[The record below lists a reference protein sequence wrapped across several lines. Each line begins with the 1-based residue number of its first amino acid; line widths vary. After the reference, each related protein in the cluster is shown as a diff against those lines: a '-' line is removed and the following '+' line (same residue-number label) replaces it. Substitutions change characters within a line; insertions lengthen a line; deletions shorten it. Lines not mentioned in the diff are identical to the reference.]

1 MEVNSGPSNQDEQ
14 NNQELDSKLSGWPEY
29 FKNHENREARPQL
42 ALAIEACEADHQP
55 ISSKQALDIGA
66 GNLIESNALLEAGFD
81 QVTATDS
88 SSYSEEASGKL
99 EREYNDFANDIN
111 RFSFYKLR
119 NEELAGKISP
129 NSADLVV
136 SYYALP
142 FTRPHEFARLW
153 QSLESALKPGGVM
166 SVTLF
171 GNNDGWATETN
182 ADGKKR
188 YQGMT
193 FHSRDQVDVLLGK
206 MQDVDIAER
215 EYDSLNTNGEA
226 KHWHVYDVQARKPA
240 LQA

>member
-42 ALAIEACEADHQP
+42 ALAIKAIEADHQP

-66 GNLIESNALLEAGFD
+66 GNLIESKALLEAGFD
-81 QVTATDS
+81 QVTATDA
-88 SSYSEEASGKL
+88 SSYSVEESGKL

-129 NSADLVV
+129 NSADLIV

-193 FHSRDQVDVLLGK
+193 FHSREQVEELLGK
-206 MQDVDIAER
+206 MQEVEIAER

-240 LQA
+240 PQA

>member
-14 NNQELDSKLSGWPEY
+14 NNQEQDSKLSGWAEY

-42 ALAIEACEADHQP
+42 AIAIEASETDHQP

-66 GNLIESNALLEAGFD
+66 GNLIESKALLEAGFG

-88 SSYSEEASGKL
+88 SSYSVEESGKL
-99 EREYNDFANDIN
+99 EREYNNFADDIN

-129 NSADLVV
+129 NSADLIV

-193 FHSRDQVDVLLGK
+193 FHSREQVEELLGK
-206 MQDVDIAER
+206 MQEVEIAER